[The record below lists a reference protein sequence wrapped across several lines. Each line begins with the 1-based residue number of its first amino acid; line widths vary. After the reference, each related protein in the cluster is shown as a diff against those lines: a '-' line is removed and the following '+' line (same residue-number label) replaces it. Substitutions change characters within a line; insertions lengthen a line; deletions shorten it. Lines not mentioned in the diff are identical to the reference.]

1 MTPSAR
7 KNLKVAIGLAIGFS
21 IGALCRFLDIP
32 SPAPTLL
39 AGALL
44 VVAMSLG
51 YVLTDRWCSRQ
62 AAESRELCG
71 GPDGSLKGDHDD

>member
-1 MTPSAR
+1 MTPSST
-7 KNLKVAIGLAIGFS
+7 KNVKVAIGLVIGFS
-21 IGALCRFLDIP
+21 IGALCRMLEIP

-51 YVLTDRWCSRQ
+51 YVVTDRWCSKRS
-62 AAESRELCG
+62 ADSRRFCG
-71 GPDGSLKGDHDD
+71 GPDGSLKNDR